1 MKWTMNRTLL
11 SRLIVGFRV
20 IGLSVVSLGFCT
32 AISAQAQT
40 SLSQANSDPWFE
52 IELIA
57 FERGTLSSTLEKFEQ
72 RVTAIPVHRSLDL
85 LKPLYQPDIR
95 ALQSAWPSCQDKTD
109 SLLAAEDRLSG
120 IEPQPWFDEIQ
131 LAEQQLQQ
139 YTGVFPAEPLLQ
151 WPLSCRRNQPQIV
164 AVKSPQLIATDEDS
178 QVDGPSLLPV
188 IPQPTV
194 LQPNVP
200 QQHQITPYLL
210 DETTFQLKDLA
221 WQLGHRA
228 GHKLLLHT
236 AWRQSLGVKRR
247 STSLRFFAGQR
258 YSPKF
263 DYQGLL
269 KTEQNDM
276 LAAAP
281 NLQAAIEQTYQQL
294 QQAQQLSRDEQAQAV
309 HGLPQ
314 QVWQLDGIIH
324 PYNERMLFA
333 DTEFNLRQL
342 VTDANNNER
351 LNTFY
356 VKDSVRLL
364 LGEIHYLDHPRF
376 GLILQI
382 RRFTPPATPAAGEGV
397 SP

>member
-11 SRLIVGFRV
+11 SRL
-20 IGLSVVSLGFCT
+20 VVSFTVAGLGFCA

-57 FERGTLSSTLEKFEQ
+57 FERGSLSSTLEKFDE

-95 ALQSAWPSCQDKTD
+95 ALQSALPACQKQSD
-109 SLLAAEDRLSG
+109 SLLAAEDRLAG
-120 IEPQPWFDEIQ
+120 PEPQPWFDEIQ

-139 YTGVFPAEPLLQ
+139 YSGVFPAEPLLQ
-151 WPLSCRRNQPQIV
+151 WPLSCRRIQPQQLTV
-164 AVKSPQLIATDEDS
+164 QGPQLLAHDEDN

-194 LQPNVP
+194 PQSTVP
-200 QQHQITPYLL
+200 LQHQPTPYLL

-258 YSPKF
+258 FSPKF
-263 DYQGLL
+263 DYQGQL
-269 KTEQNDM
+269 KTEQNNLVEAQPD
-276 LAAAP
+276 
-281 NLQAAIEQTYQQL
+281 LQAAIEHTYQQL
-294 QQAQQLSRDEQAQAV
+294 QRSRQLSRDERAQAV
-309 HGLPQ
+309 HGVPQ
-314 QVWQLDGIIH
+314 QVWQLDGIIQ

-342 VTDANNNER
+342 ATDANNNER

-382 RRFTPPATPAAGEGV
+382 RRFTPPATPVAGEGV

>member
-11 SRLIVGFRV
+11 SRFV
-20 IGLSVVSLGFCT
+20 ISFSVAGLGFC
-32 AISAQAQT
+32 AAMSAQAQT
-40 SLSQANSDPWFE
+40 SLSLTNSDPWFE

-57 FERGTLSSTLEKFEQ
+57 FERGSLSSTLEKFDEG
-72 RVTAIPVHRSLDL
+72 VTAIPVHRSLDL

-95 ALQSAWPSCQDKTD
+95 ALQSALPACQDQSE
-109 SLLAAEDRLSG
+109 SLLAAEDRFSG

-139 YTGVFPAEPLLQ
+139 YSGVFPAQPLLQ
-151 WPLSCRRNQPQIV
+151 WPLSCRRNQPQV
-164 AVKSPQLIATDEDS
+164 VTVKSPQLLATDDDN

-188 IPQPTV
+188 IPQPTAP
-194 LQPNVP
+194 L
-200 QQHQITPYLL
+200 QHQITPYLL

-258 YSPKF
+258 FSPKF
-263 DYQGLL
+263 DYQGQL
-269 KTEQNDM
+269 KTEQNN
-276 LAAAP
+276 LVETQP
-281 NLQAAIEQTYQQL
+281 ELQAAIEQTYQQL
-294 QQAQQLSRDEQAQAV
+294 LQSQQLSHDKQIKAV

-314 QVWQLDGIIH
+314 QVWQLDGIIQ

-342 VTDANNNER
+342 TTDSNNIER

-382 RRFTPPATPAAGEGV
+382 RRFTPPATPVAGEGV

>member
-20 IGLSVVSLGFCT
+20 ISLGFCAAT
-32 AISAQAQT
+32 SAQAQT

-95 ALQSAWPSCQDKTD
+95 ALQSALAACQDKTD
-109 SLLAAEDRLSG
+109 SLLAAEDRLAG

-139 YTGVFPAEPLLQ
+139 YQGVFPAEPLLQ
-151 WPLSCRRNQPQIV
+151 WPLSCRRN
-164 AVKSPQLIATDEDS
+164 KPQLFTVKVPQLLTTDEDNL
-178 QVDGPSLLPV
+178 VDGPSLLPV
-188 IPQPTV
+188 IPQPTA
-194 LQPNVP
+194 P
-200 QQHQITPYLL
+200 QQHQATPYLL

-221 WQLGHRA
+221 WQLGHKA

-258 YSPKF
+258 FSPKF

-269 KTEQNDM
+269 KTEQSDM
-276 LAAAP
+276 LAATP

-294 QQAQQLSRDEQAQAV
+294 QQGQQLSRDEQAQVV

-314 QVWQLDGIIH
+314 QVWQLDGIIQ

-382 RRFTPPATPAAGEGV
+382 RRFTPPATPDAGEGV

>member
-1 MKWTMNRTLL
+1 MKWTMNKTLK
-11 SRLIVGFRV
+11 SRLIVSLS
-20 IGLSVVSLGFCT
+20 IAGLSFCT

-40 SLSQANSDPWFE
+40 GFSQANSDPWFE

-57 FERGTLSSTLEKFEQ
+57 FERGSLSSTLEKFDET
-72 RVTAIPVHRSLDL
+72 VTAIPVHRSLDL

-95 ALQSAWPSCQDKTD
+95 SLQSALPACQNQSK
-109 SLLAAEDRLSG
+109 SVLATEDRLAG
-120 IEPQPWFDEIQ
+120 IEPQPWFDEVA

-139 YTGVFPAEPLLQ
+139 YVGVFPAEPMLQ
-151 WPLSCRRNQPQIV
+151 WPLSCRRNQPDFGT
-164 AVKSPQLIATDEDS
+164 VKGPQLLAADEDN

-188 IPQPTV
+188 IPQPTAP
-194 LQPNVP
+194 L
-200 QQHQITPYLL
+200 QHQLTPYLL

-258 YSPKF
+258 FSPKF
-263 DYQGLL
+263 DYQGQLR
-269 KTEQNDM
+269 TGQNNLVETQPD
-276 LAAAP
+276 
-281 NLQAAIEQTYQQL
+281 LQAAIEHTYQQL
-294 QQAQQLSRDEQAQAV
+294 KRSQQLSRDEQAQAV
-309 HGLPQ
+309 HGVPH
-314 QVWQLDGIIH
+314 QVWQLDGIIQ

-342 VTDANNNER
+342 ATDANNNER

-382 RRFTPPATPAAGEGV
+382 RRFTPPATPVAGEGV

>member
-1 MKWTMNRTLL
+1 MNRTLL
-11 SRLIVGFRV
+11 SQLVV
-20 IGLSVVSLGFCT
+20 GLSVVGLGFGAT
-32 AISAQAQT
+32 IPAQAQT
-40 SLSQANSDPWFE
+40 SFSHANSDPWFE

-57 FERGTLSSTLEKFEQ
+57 FERGSLSSTLEQFDK

-95 ALQSAWPSCQDKTD
+95 ALQSALPSCQDNTD
-109 SLLAAEDRLSG
+109 SLLAVEDRVAG

-131 LAEQQLQQ
+131 LAEQQLKQ
-139 YTGVFPAEPLLQ
+139 YAGAFPAAPLLQ
-151 WPLSCRRNQPQIV
+151 WPLSCRRNQP
-164 AVKSPQLIATDEDS
+164 KIATITDPMLYPQEADT

-188 IPQPTV
+188 VPQPTAPV
-194 LQPNVP
+194 
-200 QQHQITPYLL
+200 QHQPTPYLL
-210 DETTFQLKDLA
+210 DETAFQLKDLA

-258 YSPKF
+258 FSPKF

-269 KTEQNDM
+269 KTERSDM
-276 LAAAP
+276 LAATP
-281 NLQAAIEQTYQQL
+281 DLQAAIEKTYQQL

-309 HGLPQ
+309 YGLPQ
-314 QVWQLDGIIH
+314 QVWQLDGIIQ

-342 VTDANNNER
+342 VSDTNNIER

-382 RRFTPPATPAAGEGV
+382 RRFTPPATPVAGEGV
-397 SP
+397 TP

>member
-1 MKWTMNRTLL
+1 MKWTMNKTLISRFVVTL
-11 SRLIVGFRV
+11 SIA
-20 IGLSVVSLGFCT
+20 GLSFCA

-40 SLSQANSDPWFE
+40 SFSQANNDPWFE

-57 FERGTLSSTLEKFEQ
+57 FERGSLSSTLEKFDET
-72 RVTAIPVHRSLDL
+72 VTAIPVHRSLDL

-95 ALQSAWPSCQDKTD
+95 SLQSALPACQNQSE
-109 SLLAAEDRLSG
+109 SLLATEDRLAG
-120 IEPQPWFDEIQ
+120 IEPQPWFDEIA

-139 YTGVFPAEPLLQ
+139 YVGVFPAEPLLQ
-151 WPLSCRRNQPQIV
+151 WPLSCRRNLPDFV
-164 AVKSPQLIATDEDS
+164 TVKGPQLLATDEDN

-188 IPQPTV
+188 IPQPTAP
-194 LQPNVP
+194 L
-200 QQHQITPYLL
+200 QHQQTPYLL

-258 YSPKF
+258 FSPKF
-263 DYQGLL
+263 DYQGQLR
-269 KTEQNDM
+269 TGQNNLVETQPD
-276 LAAAP
+276 
-281 NLQAAIEQTYQQL
+281 LQAAIEHTYQQL
-294 QQAQQLSRDEQAQAV
+294 QRSQQLSRDEQAQAV
-309 HGLPQ
+309 HGVPQ
-314 QVWQLDGIIH
+314 QVWQLDGIIQ

-342 VTDANNNER
+342 ATDANNNER

-382 RRFTPPATPAAGEGV
+382 RRFTPPATPVAGEGV

>member
-11 SRLIVGFRV
+11 SRLIVSF
-20 IGLSVVSLGFCT
+20 SVVGLGFC
-32 AISAQAQT
+32 AAMSAQAQT
-40 SLSQANSDPWFE
+40 SLSQANNDPWFE

-95 ALQSAWPSCQDKTD
+95 ALQSALPDCQEKSE
-109 SLLAAEDRLSG
+109 SLLAAEDRLAG
-120 IEPQPWFDEIQ
+120 LEPQPWFDEIQ
-131 LAEQQLQQ
+131 QAEQQLQR
-139 YTGVFPAEPLLQ
+139 YTGVFPAAPLLQ
-151 WPLSCRRNQPQIV
+151 WPLSCRRNKPQQPIV
-164 AVKSPQLIATDEDS
+164 QGPQLLAADEDN

-194 LQPNVP
+194 PQPNVP

-258 YSPKF
+258 FSPKF

-269 KTEQNDM
+269 KTEQSDM
-276 LAAAP
+276 LAATP
-281 NLQAAIEQTYQQL
+281 DLQAAIEQTYQQL
-294 QQAQQLSRDEQAQAV
+294 QQSQQLGRDEQAQAV

-314 QVWQLDGIIH
+314 QVWQLDGIIQ

>member
-11 SRLIVGFRV
+11 SQLVV
-20 IGLSVVSLGFCT
+20 GLSVVGLGFGAT
-32 AISAQAQT
+32 IPAQAQT
-40 SLSQANSDPWFE
+40 SFSHANSDPWFE

-57 FERGTLSSTLEKFEQ
+57 FERGSLSSTLEQFDK

-95 ALQSAWPSCQDKTD
+95 ALQSALPSCQDNTD
-109 SLLAAEDRLSG
+109 SLLAVEDRVAG

-131 LAEQQLQQ
+131 LAEQQLKQ
-139 YTGVFPAEPLLQ
+139 YAGAFPAAPLLQ
-151 WPLSCRRNQPQIV
+151 WPLSCRRNQP
-164 AVKSPQLIATDEDS
+164 KIATITDPMLYPQEADT

-188 IPQPTV
+188 VPQPTAPV
-194 LQPNVP
+194 
-200 QQHQITPYLL
+200 QHQPTPYLL
-210 DETTFQLKDLA
+210 DETAFQLKDLA

-258 YSPKF
+258 FSPKF

-269 KTEQNDM
+269 KTERSDM
-276 LAAAP
+276 LAATP
-281 NLQAAIEQTYQQL
+281 DLQAAIEKTYQQL

-309 HGLPQ
+309 YGLPQ
-314 QVWQLDGIIH
+314 QVWQLDGIIQ

-342 VTDANNNER
+342 VSDTNNIER

-382 RRFTPPATPAAGEGV
+382 RRFTPPATPVAGEGV
-397 SP
+397 TP

>member
-11 SRLIVGFRV
+11 SQLVVG
-20 IGLSVVSLGFCT
+20 ISVVGLCFG
-32 AISAQAQT
+32 AAVSAQAQT
-40 SLSQANSDPWFE
+40 SFSQANSDPWFE

-57 FERGTLSSTLEKFEQ
+57 FERGSLSTTLEKFDQ
-72 RVTAIPVHRSLDL
+72 QVTAIPVHRSLDL

-95 ALQSAWPSCQDKTD
+95 ALQSTLPSCQDSHD
-109 SLLAAEDRLSG
+109 SLLAAADRLAG
-120 IEPQPWFDEIQ
+120 IEPQPWFDEVQ

-139 YTGVFPAEPLLQ
+139 YVGVFPAEPLLQ
-151 WPLSCRRNQPQIV
+151 WPLNCKLNPPLKTAIQG
-164 AVKSPQLIATDEDS
+164 PQLYPQDQDN

-188 IPQPTV
+188 VPQPV
-194 LQPNVP
+194 APVAHQP
-200 QQHQITPYLL
+200 TPYLL
-210 DETTFQLKDLA
+210 DETAFQLKDLA
-221 WQLGHRA
+221 WQLGHKA

-236 AWRQSLGVKRR
+236 AWRQSLGVKRQ

-258 YSPKF
+258 FSPKF
-263 DYQGLL
+263 DYQGNL
-269 KTEQNDM
+269 KTDQNNMETAGPD
-276 LAAAP
+276 
-281 NLQAAIEQTYQQL
+281 LQAAIEQTYQQL
-294 QQAQQLSRDEQAQAV
+294 QRSQQLSRDEQAQTV

-314 QVWQLDGIIH
+314 QVWQLDGIIQ

-342 VTDANNNER
+342 ATDANNLER
-351 LNTFY
+351 LNSFY

-382 RRFTPPATPAAGEGV
+382 RRFTPPATPVAGEGV